1 MTPHEAVRSLLAQA
15 IGSAVGERI
24 RPDRRYL
31 EDTLPAAAYR
41 ITEATPTY
49 TLGGEA
55 TVRYAGEVL
64 LWSDDRRQAVQLAE
78 AVAAKTGAEI
88 PDGDTLWH
96 WFWTGGGFTAELVEE
111 ETDRP
116 EYQATVN
123 FVLWKA

>member
-15 IGSAVGERI
+15 IGPAVGERI

-41 ITEATPTY
+41 IAEAVPTY

-64 LWSDDRRQAVQLAE
+64 IWSDDRRQAVQLAE
-78 AVAAKTGAEI
+78 AVAAQSGLEI
-88 PDGDTLWH
+88 QDDDTRWH
-96 WFWTGGGFTAELVEE
+96 WFWTGGSFTAELVEE

>member
-1 MTPHEAVRSLLAQA
+1 MTPHEVVRFLLAQA

-41 ITEATPTY
+41 ITEAVPIY
-49 TLGGEA
+49 TLDGKAIVRHTGEA
-55 TVRYAGEVL
+55 VV
-64 LWSDDRRQAVQLAE
+64 WSDDRRQAVQLAE
-78 AVAAKTGAEI
+78 AVAAQNGTDI
-88 PDGDTLWH
+88 QDGDTLWH
-96 WFWTGGGFTAELVEE
+96 WFWTGGSFTAELVEE